1 VNDTPVHSTLREL
14 RGLAR
19 APRTW
24 VVLAVLSAVVGL
36 VGPFGTFELMPPVP
50 RLAYW
55 AAIVVGTA
63 TIGTLVASFAEAI
76 LARYLPPLVAAAV
89 AGALAGPPIAALVY
103 LLNLAVFGAAAAG
116 FDFLALS
123 IYCAAISAAVTVLG
137 AYLGRQ
143 SAPAAPVAATEA
155 IEAAPALLQ
164 RLPQARQGRLL
175 HLAVA
180 DHYVEVTT
188 DRGTTLVLIR
198 LSDAIREA
206 APVPGLQV
214 HRSHWV
220 ALDAVRRGLRQAGKP
235 LLELENGTLVPVSR
249 SCLPAVRATGWL

>member
-1 VNDTPVHSTLREL
+1 MNDTSLQSTLREL
-14 RGLAR
+14 RSLAR

-24 VVLAVLSAVVGL
+24 VVLAVLSTVAGL
-36 VGPFGTFELMPPVP
+36 VGPFGTFEAMPPLP

-55 AAIVVGTA
+55 AAVVVGTGL
-63 TIGTLVASFAEAI
+63 TGTLVAGLAEPF
-76 LARYLPPLVAAAV
+76 LSRWLPPLFAAGL
-89 AGALAGPPIAALVY
+89 AGALAGPAIAAVVY
-103 LLNLAVFGAAAAG
+103 LLNLAIFGAEAHG

-123 IYCAAISAAVTVLG
+123 FYCAAISAAVTVLG

-143 SAPAAPVAATEA
+143 PAPAAAVAAPEA
-155 IEAAPALLQ
+155 TPALLE

-180 DHYVEVTT
+180 DHYVDVTT

-220 ALDAVRRGLRQAGKP
+220 ARDAVRRSLRQAGKP

-249 SCLPAVRATGWL
+249 SHLTAVRAAGWL

>member
-1 VNDTPVHSTLREL
+1 MHSTLREL
-14 RGLAR
+14 RRLAR

-36 VGPFGTFELMPPVP
+36 VGPFGTFEVMSPLP

-63 TIGTLVASFAEAI
+63 TIGTLVAGFAEAV
-76 LARYLPPLVAAAV
+76 LARYLPLLVAAAL
-89 AGALAGPPIAALVY
+89 AGALAGPPIAALVH
-103 LLNLAVFGAAAAG
+103 LLNLAIFGAGAAG

-123 IYCAAISAAVTVLG
+123 LYCAAISAAVTVLG

-143 SAPAAPVAATEA
+143 QRPVAPVAAPEA
-155 IEAAPALLQ
+155 LEATAATPALLE

-180 DHYVEVTT
+180 DHYVDVTT

-198 LSDAIREA
+198 LSDAIRET

-249 SCLPAVRATGWL
+249 SYLPAVRATGWL